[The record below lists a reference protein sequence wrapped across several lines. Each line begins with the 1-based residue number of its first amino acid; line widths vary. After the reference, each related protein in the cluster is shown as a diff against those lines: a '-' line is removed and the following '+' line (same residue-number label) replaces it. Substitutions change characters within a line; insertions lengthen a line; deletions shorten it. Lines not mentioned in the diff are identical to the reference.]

1 MQGTANPEAI
11 QAIIMNACEARNL
24 SHDDLSSIDGVS
36 HKVTILI
43 QIAPSSF
50 EPHDCHKPK
59 LDEDDSIFVDP
70 L

>member
-24 SHDDLSSIDGVS
+24 SHDDLSLINGVL
-36 HKVTILI
+36 HKVSVLT
-43 QIAPSSF
+43 QIAPSSV
-50 EPHDCHKPK
+50 ESHICHKPK